1 MMDEP
6 HATDGVESDTDT
18 PPLRAVP
25 YGLFSAWRR
34 MVNSIAGVV
43 PRVVN
48 GARSAV
54 RTWIGQ
60 WRRVRE
66 YHRHASEPWTVAT
79 AADRETAAAVG
90 TRAFLFGVVIA
101 GIVTAQSSGLWGPA
115 VVTTGTEVLWAGA
128 RFIIIAM
135 LMPRGTIT
143 RTRLSIA
150 FLAGLL
156 PYAFGATWPLRMVA
170 LGGSALL
177 TRRGLL
183 GAGVS
188 ARDVRVTVG
197 WSFGGQAA
205 ILVGGWLVR
214 AVIALITLS

>member
-6 HATDGVESDTDT
+6 HATDGVEPETDSS
-18 PPLRAVP
+18 PLHVVP
-25 YGLFSAWRR
+25 TGLFAAWRR
-34 MVNSIAGVV
+34 MVSSIAGVV

-48 GARSAV
+48 DARSAG

-66 YHRHASEPWTVAT
+66 YHLHAFEPWTVAT
-79 AADRETAAAVG
+79 VADRETAAAVG
-90 TRAFLFGVVIA
+90 TRAFIFGVVVA
-101 GIVTAQSSGLWGPA
+101 GIVTATSSGLLGPA

-135 LMPRGTIT
+135 LMPRGAIT
-143 RTRLSIA
+143 RSRLSIA

-156 PYAFGATWPLRMVA
+156 PYAFGATWLLRMVA

-214 AVIALITLS
+214 AVIALVALG